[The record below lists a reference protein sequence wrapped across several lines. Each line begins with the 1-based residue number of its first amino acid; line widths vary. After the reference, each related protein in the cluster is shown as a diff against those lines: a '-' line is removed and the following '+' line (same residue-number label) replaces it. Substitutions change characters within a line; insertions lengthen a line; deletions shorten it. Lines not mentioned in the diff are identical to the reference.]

1 MGICNSADK
10 GKQKQ
15 AKKVQGNEPQ
25 QNIPQVTEKDR
36 QIKRTFT
43 VILSNLKIKNPPQR
57 AGACMHLN
65 FDTQC
70 KHQLSLTEV
79 DNSLRWKQ
87 QLEFEYTVDDYRLK
101 SLAFVNFS
109 LKNSSEQDL
118 GNVSLKLYKVATG
131 PYHHDMAIM
140 WKNNINP
147 QKMAQMKALNIPF
160 HQHTEGRISFD
171 LKMFQK
177 IEFCIS
183 TDSIISNLETF
194 TDKAY
199 NFSLRLITHNNT
211 YNSEHSDFFLNPAFQ
226 KAEDKLQTDS
236 QDEKNSRVSFKNG
249 KLKDQDKERDKASTN
264 VAPADENFTQEMNE
278 NVDVIKIKSKI
289 IKPKKDMADSLTVE
303 SPTKEESLYLH
314 QVLKNK
320 NLKVNILKDYIINQL
335 NMLFFKELTRLESL
349 KKVPGSGKLDLSND
363 GNLFYFYIMSIAIQ
377 FQLNKEKENT
387 DVVNEEL
394 TGANTDKQS
403 IDNEEQILQWDYT
416 SQQDNSQDG
425 PEPPELIVK
434 LTTKDL
440 ATTSLQI
447 CFWGLLSTDPLEKVD
462 ETGKVIKYYD
472 NHIAG
477 ECYISLNRIFAVDP
491 EIIEIKGQKVQ
502 VRKKAINEKLWNH
515 GKEVGTTKSNF
526 KVINHEYLQQMIVG
540 VQTENGVLKASPAVY
555 DFKEGN
561 SNNADILALN
571 QAKNILND
579 SVFTLYEKKQILEVS
594 ILHLKANYSYQKFQ
608 FYKQKDKDKI
618 KQEINQSFQTVF
630 ELAQKSH
637 KESIKSFYYKSQEEL
652 LQSQDILIDVAKHLS
667 QYADEVDEYLR
678 DNYYECLKII
688 INRGEFDLNYMG
700 FDDTYHFLLETAQGA
715 QLKKTGFNKEAIR
728 KLNLKMKVALSYQK
742 LLYSILEKVLDKL
755 NQKALSD
762 KERQFV
768 ENYCAVAYFRIPEFR
783 QKLLS
788 VVIKSDD
795 IEITEWRGT
804 EYQLDETKNNK
815 LTKNNEFISLFD
827 WEQSFYRFL
836 KTQERGEQHFNDLSA
851 ILNDTKWSYRM
862 SKRGVAFFFFLT
874 EWLQYVNK
882 TVVVKDHVPWQDLPG
897 YLTLLR
903 AFLIELKSRD
913 ILQYPEAL
921 KLASQ
926 SILNN
931 ERLLNILITLIYN
944 KTNVY
949 DSNKTVQTFDLIN
962 SWMQFLIQNNKNI
975 PTVFDFS
982 FFLKGIRTVLD
993 QDHSICLARVIW
1005 VIYNNFTLFP
1015 PDFQK
1020 EICEYLFSNLFF
1032 RLFMHWSYNVRMIFQ
1047 YFLIYRINH
1056 LFGEQKT
1063 KFKAIEQIKL
1073 YYLNNQSIYLQ
1084 LNSELK
1090 RQILNNTN
1098 FSERK
1103 FALINDI
1110 IHLMYN
1116 KMMNIVDLA
1125 RAKYASQETQFQEQQ
1140 KFHQKMRQKLIE
1152 KQENKLFSKSNL
1164 MNNSYSILEVS
1175 FSQEKERIQEEIHTQ
1190 NNILDDLNDNKKE
1203 AQNDD
1208 NVQKPIEKD
1217 MIFDSFENYEIQQ
1230 IQRAQSTITQI
1241 KVHLKR
1247 SNSVSQAPQV
1257 IQKEDTQYEYG
1268 NQDDIGNFQRQKS
1281 SRSNSLLNVQMKKSD
1296 SIKEAN
1302 KQKVVIYNRRVGYQ
1316 IEDQKDDN
1324 LLQIEK
1330 QYIKYIVQSCYEFEQ
1345 LKKSYQ
1351 KWYTQQLSK
1360 LPAMSKERRMAH
1372 ARKFIIPEVILKA
1385 TIDEAESSYSQ
1396 MDEW

>member
-1 MGICNSADK
+1 MGICSSTDK
-10 GKQKQ
+10 GNKKQEQKS
-15 AKKVQGNEPQ
+15 KGNENNQ
-25 QNIPQVTEKDR
+25 QNMPQVTEKDR

-57 AGACMHLN
+57 AGASLHLN

-118 GNVSLKLYKVATG
+118 GNIVLKLYKVATG

-147 QKMAQMKALNIPF
+147 QKMAQMKALNIPI

-226 KAEDKLQTDS
+226 KADDKMQTDS
-236 QDEKNSRVSFKNG
+236 QDEKNSRISFKNG
-249 KLKDQDKERDKASTN
+249 KLKDQEQDKDKDKQREKANT
-264 VAPADENFTQEMNE
+264 AATPADENFTQEMNE
-278 NVDVIKIKSKI
+278 NVDVIKIKSKL
-289 IKPKKDMADSLTVE
+289 IKPKKDMTDSITIE
-303 SPTKEESLYLH
+303 SPTKKKNTYVLNQANEGRKLVPTLSFTKQESQKLA
-314 QVLKNK
+314 
-320 NLKVNILKDYIINQL
+320 
-335 NMLFFKELTRLESL
+335 RLASL
-349 KKVPGSGKLDLSND
+349 KKVPGSGKLDSSND
-363 GNLFYFYIMSIAIQ
+363 
-377 FQLNKEKENT
+377 EKENT
-387 DVVNEEL
+387 DIVNEEL
-394 TGANTDKQS
+394 TGANTEKQS
-403 IDNEEQILQWDYT
+403 IDNEEQILQWDY
-416 SQQDNSQDG
+416 SSQDNSQDG

-447 CFWGLLSTDPLEKVD
+447 CFWGLLSTDPLEKID
-462 ETGKVIKYYD
+462 ETGKVIKYFD

-555 DFKEGN
+555 DFKEGTG
-561 SNNADILALN
+561 NNADIVALN
-571 QAKNILND
+571 EAKNILND
-579 SVFTLYEKKQILEVS
+579 SVFTLYEKKQILE
-594 ILHLKANYSYQKFQ
+594 
-608 FYKQKDKDKI
+608 QKDKDKI

-678 DNYYECLKII
+678 DNYYDCLKII

-700 FDDTYHFLLETAQGA
+700 FDESYHFLLETAQGA

-815 LTKNNEFISLFD
+815 LAKNNEFISLFD

-1063 KFKAIEQIKL
+1063 KYKGID
-1073 YYLNNQSIYLQ
+1073 
-1084 LNSELK
+1084 ELK

-1140 KFHQKMRQKLIE
+1140 KFHLKMRQKLIE
-1152 KQENKLFSKSNL
+1152 KQENKLFSKNNQSNP
-1164 MNNSYSILEVS
+1164 NNSYSILEVS
-1175 FSQEKERIQEEIHTQ
+1175 FSQEKERIQEEMHTQ
-1190 NNILDDLNDNKKE
+1190 NNILDDLDNDKKDSVHE
-1203 AQNDD
+1203 EIA
-1208 NVQKPIEKD
+1208 KPVEKD

-1247 SNSVSQAPQV
+1247 SNSVVQAAQV
-1257 IQKEDTQYEYG
+1257 IQKEDTQFEYD
-1268 NQDDIGNFQRQKS
+1268 NQYDIANFQRQKS
-1281 SRSNSLLNVQMKKSD
+1281 SRSNSVNYQQMKKSD
-1296 SIKEAN
+1296 SIKDAN

-1316 IEDQKDDN
+1316 VDDKKDDT
-1324 LLQIEK
+1324 LVQIEK

-1351 KWYTQQLSK
+1351 KWYSQQASK
-1360 LPAMSKERRMAH
+1360 LPAMSKERRQAH

>member
-1 MGICNSADK
+1 MGICSSEDK
-10 GKQKQ
+10 RKQKQ
-15 AKKVQGNEPQ
+15 GKKVQNNDTQ
-25 QNIPQVTEKDR
+25 QIIPQVNEKDR

-43 VILSNLKIKNPPQR
+43 VILSNLKIKNPPQKV
-57 AGACMHLN
+57 GVSLYLN
-65 FDTQC
+65 FDTQY

-79 DNSLRWKQ
+79 DNNLRWKQ
-87 QLEFEYTVDDYRLK
+87 QLEFEYTVDDFRLK

-226 KAEDKLQTDS
+226 KAEDKMQTDS
-236 QDEKNSRVSFKNG
+236 QDEKNSRKSFKNG
-249 KLKDQDKERDKASTN
+249 KLKDQENKDKEKEKANT
-264 VAPADENFTQEMNE
+264 AATPADENFTQEMNE
-278 NVDVIKIKSKI
+278 NVEAIKIKKQI
-289 IKPKKDMADSLTVE
+289 IKPKRDISDSQNIE
-303 SPTKEESLYLH
+303 SPTKKKNTLVLNQAGEGRKLAPTLSFTKQESQKLAKLA
-314 QVLKNK
+314 
-320 NLKVNILKDYIINQL
+320 
-335 NMLFFKELTRLESL
+335 SL
-349 KKVPGSGKLDLSND
+349 KKISGSGKVDISD
-363 GNLFYFYIMSIAIQ
+363 D
-377 FQLNKEKENT
+377 EKENIDT
-387 DVVNEEL
+387 VNEEL
-394 TGANTDKQS
+394 TGAQTEKQS
-403 IDNEEQILQWDYT
+403 IDNEEQILQWDYS
-416 SQQDNSQDG
+416 SQDDSQDG

-447 CFWGLLSTDPLEKVD
+447 CFWGLLSTEPLERID
-462 ETGKVIKYYD
+462 ETGKVIKYFD

-515 GKEVGTTKSNF
+515 GKEVGSTKSNF

-579 SVFTLYEKKQILEVS
+579 NVFTLYEKKQLLE
-594 ILHLKANYSYQKFQ
+594 
-608 FYKQKDKDKI
+608 QKDKDKI

-700 FDDTYHFLLETAQGA
+700 FDESYHFLLQTAQGA
-715 QLKKTGFNKEAIR
+715 QLKKGFNKEAIR

-768 ENYCAVAYFRIPEFR
+768 ENYCAVAYFKIPEFR

-815 LTKNNEFISLFD
+815 LAKNSEFISLFD
-827 WEQSFYRFL
+827 WEQSFYKFL

-851 ILNDTKWSYRM
+851 ILNDSKWSYRM

-949 DSNKTVQTFDLIN
+949 DSNKIVQTFDLIN

-993 QDHSICLARVIW
+993 QDHSVCLARVIW

-1047 YFLIYRINH
+1047 YFLIYRIHH

-1063 KFKAIEQIKL
+1063 KFKAID
-1073 YYLNNQSIYLQ
+1073 
-1084 LNSELK
+1084 ELK

-1098 FSERK
+1098 FSDRK

-1152 KQENKLFSKSNL
+1152 KQENKLFSKSGQQ
-1164 MNNSYSILEVS
+1164 MNGSYSILELS
-1175 FSQEKERIQEEIHTQ
+1175 FSQEKERIIEEIHTQ
-1190 NNILDDLNDNKKE
+1190 NNILDDLNNDKNE
-1203 AQNDD
+1203 VQNEEI
-1208 NVQKPIEKD
+1208 VQKPVEKD

-1247 SNSVSQAPQV
+1247 SNSASQVPQV
-1257 IQKEDTQYEYG
+1257 FQKEDTQFEYG
-1268 NQDDIGNFQRQKS
+1268 NLDDIGNFQRHRS
-1281 SRSNSLLNVQMKKSD
+1281 SRSNTLLNYQQMNKSD
-1296 SIKEAN
+1296 SLKETN
-1302 KQKVVIYNRRVGYQ
+1302 KQKVVIYNRRLGYP

-1324 LLQIEK
+1324 LVQIEK
-1330 QYIKYIVQSCYEFEQ
+1330 QYIKYIIQSCYEFEQ

-1360 LPAMSKERRMAH
+1360 LPVMSKERRLAH